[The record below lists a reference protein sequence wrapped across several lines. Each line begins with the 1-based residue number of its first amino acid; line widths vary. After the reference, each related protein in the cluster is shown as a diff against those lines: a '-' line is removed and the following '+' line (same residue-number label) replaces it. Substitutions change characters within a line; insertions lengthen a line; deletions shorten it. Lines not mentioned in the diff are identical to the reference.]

1 MVTSFEA
8 CHPLAPPQ
16 SFLSMPMHVTRM
28 IVRASLAVEWRWH
41 ISDFSQIQNSK
52 KPRHRAMHT
61 GQFLTEPIE
70 VVNYQKSTPGRQIL
84 TAWTCQLASVS
95 QRLTIENVGGRQ
107 QVGSWRVSH
116 LSVAEQPGARRLLL
130 PFFQL
135 HSSQSL
141 PQVAHPKTAP
151 NRSPNKGSDLEFSP
165 Q

>member
-61 GQFLTEPIE
+61 GQFLNRTDW
-70 VVNYQKSTPGRQIL
+70 G
-84 TAWTCQLASVS
+84 CQLSKVNTRSSNIDSWNLSARVS
-95 QRLTIENVGGRQ
+95 QSTIDNWKCWRAAAGGELARQPPVSCRTTWRPATAFTRLPVEF
-107 QVGSWRVSH
+107 
-116 LSVAEQPGARRLLL
+116 QPKFT
-130 PFFQL
+130 P
-135 HSSQSL
+135 SC
-141 PQVAHPKTAP
+141 
-151 NRSPNKGSDLEFSP
+151 SP
-165 Q
+165 QNSPQQIPKKRIWFRI